1 MKMATF
7 IYKGKTSGGIFK
19 KGELQA
25 GNLAQATASLRRQ
38 NIIPV
43 SVTPKKGLL
52 ASLNEIKIPGLT
64 KGIKTKDLAI
74 FSRQFATMI
83 DAGLPL
89 VQCLE
94 ILSSQ
99 HDNAEFK
106 KILLEVKTAVEG
118 GSTFA
123 DALGK
128 HPKVFDS
135 LFVNLVNAGE
145 VGGILDVIL
154 NRLAMFLEKNEQLK
168 SKIKGALTY
177 PAAVIV
183 IASLVVT
190 GLLVFVVPI
199 FDHMFADFGQALPA
213 PTQVV
218 VALSNFIKNYWY
230 VIIGSIVG
238 IAVFISRARK
248 TEKGKFAIDRL
259 VLRAPVFGILL
270 RKTATARFTRT
281 LGTMLSSGVPILEAL
296 EIVSKTAGNAVVE
309 KAIMSSR
316 TSLSQGKTLADPL
329 IDSKVFPGM
338 VTQMIAVGETTGSL
352 DAMLNKIADFYEQE
366 VDVAVDAMTS
376 LIEPLLMAFLGVAV
390 GGLVIALYLPIFQIA
405 GVTSGG

>member
-1 MKMATF
+1 MATF
-7 IYKGKTSGGIFK
+7 VYKGKTSAGIFK
-19 KGELQA
+19 KGELNA

-43 SVTPKKGLL
+43 SVTQKKGLF
-52 ASLNEIKIPGLT
+52 ATLNSINVPGLS
-64 KGIKTKDLAI
+64 KGIGTKDLSI
-74 FSRQFATMI
+74 FARQFATMI

-106 KILLEVKTAVEG
+106 KILREVKASVEG

-145 VGGILDVIL
+145 VGGILDTIL
-154 NRLAMFLEKNEQLK
+154 NRLAIFLEKNEQLK

-177 PAAVIV
+177 PATVII

-190 GLLVFVVPI
+190 GLLIFVVPI
-199 FDHMFADFGQALPA
+199 FDSMFADFGQALPA

-218 VALSNFIKNYWY
+218 VALSEFLKNYWY
-230 VIIGSIVG
+230 LIIGFIVG
-238 IAVFISRARK
+238 FFVFLNRIRK
-248 TEKGKFAIDRL
+248 TEKGRYTVDKL
-259 VLRAPVFGILL
+259 VLKAPVFGDLM
-270 RKTATARFTRT
+270 RKSATARFTRT
-281 LGTMLSSGVPILEAL
+281 LGTMITSGVPILEAL

-309 KAIMSSR
+309 EAIMNSR

-329 IDSKVFPGM
+329 IESNVFPGM
-338 VTQMIAVGETTGSL
+338 VTQMIAVGETTGAL

-376 LIEPLLMAFLGVAV
+376 LIEPLLMAFLGIAV

-405 GVTSGG
+405 GVSSGG